1 MTHSTL
7 REGGCKAVW
16 VWAWVVKGVRE
27 RESEGLK
34 WRPREVKRKF
44 AVGSRNL
51 RGIVCSLFQKNVGRL
66 WRD

>member
-1 MTHSTL
+1 
-7 REGGCKAVW
+7 
-16 VWAWVVKGVRE
+16 VVKGVRE